1 VYFVPTLGSKYPSI
15 LLSFGE
21 KMPKNSKIISIVT
34 LVFLLCSML
43 ASVASAAED
52 NATRDPATDIT
63 QDSETPMLIATQD
76 DSVIGE
82 NGTLYQTRDNSTA
95 VTDTPA
101 ISDSESG
108 DVLIATQ
115 SNPDYSGYIIAA
127 VALAVV
133 VSVSSFIAIKKRK

>member
-1 VYFVPTLGSKYPSI
+1 
-15 LLSFGE
+15 
-21 KMPKNSKIISIVT
+21 MPKNSKIISIVT

-43 ASVASAAED
+43 ASAASAAED

-63 QDSETPMLIATQD
+63 QDSDTPMLIATQD
-76 DSVIGE
+76 DSIIGE

-101 ISDSESG
+101 NSDSELG

-133 VSVSSFIAIKKRK
+133 VAVSSFIAIKKRK

>member
-1 VYFVPTLGSKYPSI
+1 
-15 LLSFGE
+15 
-21 KMPKNSKIISIVT
+21 
-34 LVFLLCSML
+34 ML

-52 NATRDPATDIT
+52 NTTRGPTTDIT
-63 QDSETPMLIATQD
+63 QASDNPMLTATQD
-76 DSVIGE
+76 DSVTGE

-101 ISDSESG
+101 NSDSESG

-127 VALAVV
+127 IALAVV
-133 VSVSSFIAIKKRK
+133 VAVCSFIAIKKRK